1 MRHLIVIAALCLG
14 TAACNNVTTGS
25 VAGGTAGAVTGAAV
39 AGPVGALVGGTVGAT
54 AGAATGAV
62 TGVATA
68 VSGQPGLCYA
78 TDRRGNIR
86 VDRAG
91 EPVVV
96 RC

>member
-1 MRHLIVIAALCLG
+1 MRKFVLVALACLG

-54 AGAATGAV
+54 AGAAGGAV

-68 VSGQPGLCYA
+68 VSGQPGMCYA

-86 VDRAG
+86 VNRAG
-91 EPVVV
+91 EPVMV

>member
-1 MRHLIVIAALCLG
+1 MHKILIVAAVCLG
-14 TAACNNVTTGS
+14 AAACNNVTTGS

-68 VSGQPGLCYA
+68 VSGRPGMCYA
-78 TDRRGNIR
+78 TDRAGNIR
-86 VDRAG
+86 VNRAG
-91 EPVVV
+91 EPLMV

>member
-1 MRHLIVIAALCLG
+1 MRKFVLIAIACLG
-14 TAACNNVTTGS
+14 TAACNQVTTGS

-62 TGVATA
+62 SGVAAT
-68 VSGQPGLCYA
+68 VSGQPGMCYA
-78 TDRRGNIR
+78 TDRAGNIR
-86 VDRAG
+86 VNRAG
-91 EPVVV
+91 EPLMV